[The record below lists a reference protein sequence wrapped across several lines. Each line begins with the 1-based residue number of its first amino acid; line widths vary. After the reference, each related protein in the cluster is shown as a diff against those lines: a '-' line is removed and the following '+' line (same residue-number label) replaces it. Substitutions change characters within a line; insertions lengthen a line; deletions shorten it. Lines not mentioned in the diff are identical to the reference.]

1 MTAIKRWIGA
11 FSLIAVVSL
20 AGCGSGYVETTQV
33 VPSLFTNVAFRL
45 DMRINGSFIPEVDVE
60 PGYQQDV
67 PMRAGSSFEV
77 LATGPVAWTVTIDGT
92 VVNPPLGAG
101 VVFNGV
107 SLVPTSISS
116 DRFSGV
122 ASAQGFLPRT
132 RVVSI
137 IATSLVDSRQEAN
150 INILLTN

>member
-1 MTAIKRWIGA
+1 MKAIKRWVGA
-11 FSLIAVVSL
+11 LSLVAVTAL

-33 VPSLFTNVAFRL
+33 VPSLFANVAFRL
-45 DMRINGSFIPEVDVE
+45 DMRINGVFIPEVGVE

-67 PMRAGSSFEV
+67 PVRAGSSFEI
-77 LATGPVAWTVTIDGT
+77 LANGPVAWTVTIDGT
-92 VVNPPLGAG
+92 VVNPPLGTG

-107 SLVPTSISS
+107 NLIPTTISS
-116 DRFSGV
+116 GRYSAV
-122 ASAQGFLPRT
+122 ASAQGFLPGT
-132 RVVSI
+132 RVISI